1 MSSDHQMVVVDIL
14 GAHSRVR
21 IGGAM
26 ASGARAFSPRVP
38 SPLASARVATR
49 RHLAP
54 SAPGRAAR
62 WARAR
67 SDLREPHARL
77 RAVDESY
84 DMGSYDPEMD
94 GYVPPE
100 ISLRALK
107 IGDKIG
113 EGSFSEVYRGV
124 VENDDGTLVDVI
136 AKAYKKNV
144 RGRDWFSFYADERAT
159 LRRLAEVNCSGV
171 APFMGVC
178 GSDAYL
184 VWKDVGVATLEMCL
198 SKSNDAEDL
207 YANIADATRSG
218 DVSDVSVAPRENA
231 TKARAMVF
239 LKIARSL
246 IEATLA
252 VHEHEVVH
260 RDVKPENVLCV
271 ARRDGDNTDALSV
284 VLVDLG
290 AAADFVTGVNCDPSE
305 TIFDP
310 TYGAPEQFVKDDSY
324 RPPSGTK
331 NLFENLAIG
340 KSLFGKSVTLPGF
353 QDTSSASNGLSASGV
368 AATPRLDAFA
378 VGLTLL
384 RLFTPALYPV
394 DAMRRARVAM
404 DAAEDQIRTEAVDDA
419 ENVSVLEVWA
429 RGPGSESLD
438 FALVDAAEA
447 WSLIDGLAAWDPEKR
462 LTLSEALDHPCF
474 DKVR

>member
-1 MSSDHQMVVVDIL
+1 MSSDHETLVVVDIL

-26 ASGARAFSPRVP
+26 ASDTRAFSPRVP

-107 IGDKIG
+107 IGDKVG

-124 VENDDGTLVDVI
+124 VENDDGTCVDVI

-144 RGRDWFSFYADERAT
+144 RGRDWFSFYADERST

-184 VWKDVGVATLEMCL
+184 VWKDVGVATLETCL
-198 SKSNDAEDL
+198 SKSNDAEEL
-207 YANIADATRSG
+207 YAKIAEATSSG
-218 DVSDVSVAPRENA
+218 DASDVSVAPRENA

-246 IEATLA
+246 IEATMA

-271 ARRDGDNTDALSV
+271 ARRDGDTTDAAPSV

-324 RPPSGTK
+324 RPQKSGKKT
-331 NLFENLAIG
+331 LFPNLAMNG
-340 KSLFGKSVTLPGF
+340 KSLFGKSS
-353 QDTSSASNGLSASGV
+353 TSSSDGLSASGV

-384 RLFTPALYPV
+384 RLFTPTLYPA
-394 DAMRRARVAM
+394 DAMRRARVSM
-404 DAAEDQIRTEAVDDA
+404 DAAEDRIRTEAVDDA

-429 RGPGSESLD
+429 QGPGSESLD

-462 LTLSEALDHPCF
+462 LTLGEALDHPCF
-474 DKVR
+474 DKVQ

>member
-1 MSSDHQMVVVDIL
+1 
-14 GAHSRVR
+14 
-21 IGGAM
+21 
-26 ASGARAFSPRVP
+26 
-38 SPLASARVATR
+38 
-49 RHLAP
+49 
-54 SAPGRAAR
+54 
-62 WARAR
+62 
-67 SDLREPHARL
+67 
-77 RAVDESY
+77 VDESY

-124 VENDDGTLVDVI
+124 VEGDDGTCVDVI

-184 VWKDVGVATLEMCL
+184 VWKDVGVATLETCL
-198 SKSNDAEDL
+198 SKSNDAEEL
-207 YANIADATRSG
+207 YAKIAEATSSG

-246 IEATLA
+246 IEATMA

-271 ARRDGDNTDALSV
+271 ARRDGDTTDAAPSV

-324 RPPSGTK
+324 RPSSGTK
-331 NLFENLAIG
+331 NLLGN
-340 KSLFGKSVTLPGF
+340 LFGKSVKMPKST
-353 QDTSSASNGLSASGV
+353 GLSASGV

-384 RLFTPALYPV
+384 RLFTPTLYPA

-404 DAAEDQIRTEAVDDA
+404 DAAEDRIRTEAVDDA

-429 RGPGSESLD
+429 QGPGSESLD

-462 LTLSEALDHPCF
+462 LTLGEALDHPCF
-474 DKVR
+474 DKVQ